1 MKPGNFLWL
10 GFAAAMFVAFVPRAH
25 EHATTHRKVVRSE
38 VPPPPPSSASAKALA
53 WYADE
58 TTIDR
63 APDGHFYADANVE
76 GMPVHFLVDT
86 GSTTVALTGS
96 DASNAGLSWDDD
108 QLRIVAKGA
117 SGPVYGVPAT
127 LNSVS
132 LGDFTRHDVAA
143 VIVPQGL
150 PVSLLG
156 QSFLSQFGK
165 LDISG
170 DRMTLGGT
178 Q

>member
-10 GFAAAMFVAFVPRAH
+10 GFAAAMFIIFVPRAH
-25 EHATTHRKVVRSE
+25 EHATSRYQRVRAE
-38 VPPPPPSSASAKALA
+38 VPPPPPPSSAKALA

-58 TTIDR
+58 TVVNR
-63 APDGHFYADANVE
+63 EPDGHFYADANVE
-76 GMPVHFLVDT
+76 GTPIHFLIDT
-86 GSTTVALTGS
+86 GASMVALTGS
-96 DASNAGLSWDDD
+96 DASSAGLSWDDD
-108 QLRIVAKGA
+108 HLQIVGQGA
-117 SGPVYGVPAT
+117 SGPIYGVPAT
-127 LNSVS
+127 LDKVS

-143 VIVPQGL
+143 VIVPSGL

-156 QSFLSQFGK
+156 QSFLSQMGK

-178 Q
+178 P